1 MPVSKTPATRKRSI
15 RLRKPSLMTALWA
28 VISLLFTISFLLIQ
42 GTLLMIVMVVS
53 LLVTTISAFADFAA
67 DDTAVPAPKPRKAGS
82 STTRGNTAST
92 RKRPAGKTTSRKRTC
107 SARCKNSTKDVS
119 TCRCVCGGRTH
130 GKRGASTSAP
140 AKPSQPVGE
149 PLKRVV

>member
-1 MPVSKTPATRKRSI
+1 MPVSKTPAKRGRSL

-28 VISLLFTISFLLIQ
+28 VISLMFTISFLLIQ
-42 GTLLMIVMVVS
+42 GTLMLILMVVT
-53 LLVTTISAFADFAA
+53 LLVTTLSAFADFAA
-67 DDTAVPAPKPRKAGS
+67 DDSAVPAPKPRKAGS

-92 RKRPAGKTTSRKRTC
+92 KKRPATSRKRTC

-119 TCRCVCGGRTH
+119 TCRCVCAGRTH